1 MKERHW
7 EEISTLVGFP
17 IRPDKD
23 LMLNRLIDLNVT
35 EHLNRLDEISDSATK
50 EANIENIL
58 NKMQGDWDTVNAEL
72 KPWKD
77 TGTYIVA
84 GATVDEVQTLLDDQ
98 IVKTL
103 TMKGSQFAKT
113 FENRINEWEK

>member
-1 MKERHW
+1 MPLVRVFSNQGMKERHW

-35 EHLNRLDEISDSATK
+35 EHLARLDEISDSAMK
-50 EANIENIL
+50 EATIENIL
-58 NKMQGDWDTVNAEL
+58 NKMQADWDPVLAEL

-77 TGTYIVA
+77 TGTFIVA
-84 GATVDEVQTLLDDQ
+84 GATVDEV
-98 IVKTL
+98 
-103 TMKGSQFAKT
+103 
-113 FENRINEWEK
+113 